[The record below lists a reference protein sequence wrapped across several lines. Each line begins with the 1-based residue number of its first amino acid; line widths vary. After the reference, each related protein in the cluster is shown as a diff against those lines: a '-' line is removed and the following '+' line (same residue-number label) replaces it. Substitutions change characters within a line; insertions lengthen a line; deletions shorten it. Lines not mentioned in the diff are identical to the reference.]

1 MYLKDFIKSPSLM
14 QKSKN
19 LTQFI
24 KFIVVG
30 IVNTLFG
37 YSIFALLLWLN
48 FHYTL
53 AVILGT
59 IIGVIFNFFTT
70 GKIVFNNKKM
80 GLIFKFILAYCF
92 ILVLNIVCLAIADHF
107 GLNLYYAGLVLSGI
121 MAVIS
126 FLLQK
131 LFVFKENY

>member
-1 MYLKDFIKSPSLM
+1 MVKTENII
-14 QKSKN
+14 
-19 LTQFI
+19 QFI
-24 KFIVVG
+24 KFIIVG

-53 AVILGT
+53 AVIIGT
-59 IIGVIFNFFTT
+59 IISVIFNFFTT

-80 GLIFKFILAYCF
+80 GLIFKFILAYIF
-92 ILVLNIVCLAIADHF
+92 IMILNIICLAIADHF

-121 MAVIS
+121 MAIVS

-131 LFVFKENY
+131 LFVFKEKF